1 MRERARVTRK
11 ARGAVLAAVLAGL
24 ALAAAPAEAKR
35 LHLPAPDRAVRWLA
49 PVAGASLP
57 SGGSVR
63 VAWEPGPA
71 FARLGDVHEW
81 ELFLSLDGG
90 RTWSVRLTPHLA
102 LERRDLAVELPDLP
116 VPSARLLLRIG
127 DEHVEHEVEL
137 GSELPLVRAAAPPA
151 RIDFARRAPA
161 AGERARAGTPGVRRW
176 RTGTAEG
183 RDLAWRS
190 AAAPTQVLDAGWRAT
205 LGGLPPALVPES
217 PRPAAAETSSI
228 RPAPLAAAGMRR
240 ASSAARP
247 PTPPIDPLLATS
259 RRNT

>member
-1 MRERARVTRK
+1 MRKRARVTAGPRS
-11 ARGAVLAAVLAGL
+11 AALAVALAGL
-24 ALAAAPAEAKR
+24 ALAAAPVEAKR
-35 LHLPAPDRAVRWLA
+35 LHLPAPDGAVRWLA
-49 PVAGASLP
+49 PAAGASLP
-57 SGGSVR
+57 AGGSVR

-127 DEHVEHEVEL
+127 DERVEHEVEL
-137 GSELPLVRAAAPPA
+137 GAELPLVRAAAAPP
-151 RIDFARRAPA
+151 RIDFARRVAA
-161 AGERARAGTPGVRRW
+161 AGESARAGAPGVRRW
-176 RTGTAEG
+176 RTGSAEG

-190 AAAPTQVLDAGWRAT
+190 AAAATPRLGAGWRAT
-205 LGGLPPALVPES
+205 LGGVPPALLPES
-217 PRPAAAETSSI
+217 PRPAATGAVVTCTPSLVTATAS
-228 RPAPLAAAGMRR
+228 AAGSQSV
-240 ASSAARP
+240 APAA
-247 PTPPIDPLLATS
+247 PIEPLLATS